1 MKVLNQAD
9 AERLASLDFATPNA
23 APELEQ
29 WLVAALREGQV
40 DTAAPNY
47 FGFPHGSVGPAAS
60 EGARLSAELNPE
72 LATRHHAPFASAL
85 EDRLLTLFGSFFYGN
100 VAHRGIVT
108 TGGSEAN
115 LSALLLAL
123 AAASERFTRKG
134 VAALGGPGRVYVSS
148 DAHPS
153 VRKACRMT
161 GLGDEAFRVV
171 GSDSVGRM
179 QPERL
184 RAALAEDRA
193 KGLRAVAIVATLGTT
208 TTGAVDPIAAL
219 VEVARGAKVWLHV
232 DAAFGG
238 WLALDGQ
245 PHAELEGL
253 GEVDSVCFDPPKVC
267 DVPLG
272 SGLLFTRHPQLFR
285 TVFSVGA
292 RYLPRTADEPFAT
305 TPSWS
310 RGARLLPLAFSLSRR
325 GFSGLASSLRAR
337 EALAVRLRERLADAG
352 FTVFPGSA
360 LPVVA
365 FSDES
370 VPREQRAK
378 RLVGLAEQARVE
390 LSAYL
395 PMVRLPSGEPVLRAA
410 IVSEHT
416 QASDVERLCDVLAAA
431 LRQVRIG

>member
-1 MKVLNQAD
+1 MKTLNQAD
-9 AERLASLDFATPNA
+9 AERLASLDFATANA
-23 APELEQ
+23 APEFEQ
-29 WLVAALREGQV
+29 WLVASLREGRV
-40 DTAAPNY
+40 DTAAASY
-47 FGFPHGSVGPAAS
+47 FGFPHGSVGAAAS

-85 EDRLLTLFGSFFYGN
+85 EARLVALIGAHFYGG
-100 VAHRGIVT
+100 VPHRGIVT
-108 TGGSEAN
+108 SGGSEAN

-123 AAASERFTRKG
+123 AAGCERFARKG
-134 VAALGGPGRVYVSS
+134 VAALGAPGRVYVSS

-171 GSDSVGRM
+171 GSDAVGRM
-179 QPERL
+179 RPDRL

-193 KGLRAVAIVATLGTT
+193 KGLRAVAVVATMGTT

-219 VEVARGAKVWLHV
+219 VEVARATKVWLHV

-245 PHAELEGL
+245 AHAELEGL
-253 GEVDSVCFDPPKVC
+253 CEVDSVCFDPPKVC

-272 SGLLFTRHPQLFR
+272 AGLLFSRHPKLFR

-310 RGARLLPLAFSLSRR
+310 RGARLLPLAFSLARR

-337 EALAVRLRERLADAG
+337 EALAERLRERLAAAG
-352 FTVFPGSA
+352 FSVLSGSA

-365 FSDES
+365 FSDET

-378 RLVGLAEQARVE
+378 QLAGLAERARVE
-390 LSAYL
+390 LDAYL

-416 QASDVERLCDVLAAA
+416 QVADVDALSDVLAEG
-431 LRQVRIG
+431 LRR